1 MKEKENYKVFFI
13 VSNLSKLDKCIEY
26 SFLNNQNPLNII
38 LTKNEKYREEDF
50 SIKVFAFEI
59 LKDILTKKDYE
70 KNRYKAKIQL
80 NYNKNS
86 WKSTCF
92 NGEILFIDNRNNFIF
107 DFNFYDIKDWIGTYS
122 PPINIKFSRLQQLK
136 IYNEVLNK
144 IKVKQGDILSRHL
157 ILDSQMYLK
166 GQQYDLDFYLEILK
180 RCYSKKEIRT
190 LLIMFKLERVL
201 LPEKLEVKAYSS
213 ILELIEEKPD
223 IIIRHCSIFDYK
235 DKYYKI
241 FYSLLLLFRAN
252 YEKDKVQS
260 LLNQK
265 ELKKYFI
272 EILSENYQK
281 FSNVELSEDF
291 IDDMLK
297 QKNITFNKINNSLS
311 FIISIEKLLN

>member
-13 VSNLSKLDKCIEY
+13 VSNLSKLDESIEY
-26 SFLNNQNPLNII
+26 SFPNNRNSLNII
-38 LTKNEKYREEDF
+38 LTKNEKYRGEDF

-59 LKDILTKKDYE
+59 LKDNLKKKDLE
-70 KNRYKAKIQL
+70 KKKYKAKIQL
-80 NYNKNS
+80 NYKKNYLN
-86 WKSTCF
+86 STCF
-92 NGEILFIDNRNNFIF
+92 NGEILFRENRNNFIF
-107 DFNFYDIKDWIGTYS
+107 DFYFDDFKGWTDTYS
-122 PPINIKFSRLQQLK
+122 PPINIKFSRCQQLK
-136 IYNEVLNK
+136 IYNEALNK
-144 IKVKQGDILSRHL
+144 MNVKQGDILSLHL
-157 ILDSQMYLK
+157 IIDSQMYLK
-166 GQQYDLDFYLEILK
+166 GKQYDLDFFLEILK
-180 RCYSKKEIRT
+180 RCYSIKEVKT
-190 LLIMFKLERVL
+190 LLMMFKLERVL

-235 DKYYKI
+235 DKYYKV